1 MFGQMEWLFWFVMVG
16 GMITII
22 YLITTYLIEKKD
34 KKDRKARTAALSIP
48 FLGNDQLVRIEEGFT
63 NSEPNLVS
71 NNGNNGSNGSNGS
84 NSNPKVMKESLLSDQ
99 EFVDQV
105 GASHNNRTRK
115 RGGILWI

>member
-34 KKDRKARTAALSIP
+34 RKDRKARTAALNIL
-48 FLGNDQLVRIEEGFT
+48 FLGDDQLVRIEEGFT
-63 NSEPNLVS
+63 NSDPNLMS
-71 NNGNNGSNGSNGS
+71 NNEN
-84 NSNPKVMKESLLSDQ
+84 NSNQKVMKESLLSDD
-99 EFVDQV
+99 EFLDQV
-105 GASHNNRTRK
+105 GTSRNNSTRM